1 MDETDEDYLGISSK
15 ISLATRQ
22 RLILAIDEG
31 VVDENSLLSFL
42 KNKENRVNKR
52 ERKLQKRSGQ
62 KEGMEKSNSK
72 VKAPPK
78 FILQADSIKVWGET
92 VSSKAINYS
101 KPDNPA
107 LKDLEF
113 NFFSIFLNGF
123 SIRKMAVKYPDLI
136 ILPKNRS
143 KDLLD
148 RYSLPGEYYI
158 SLKNPLVNLSV
169 SAEKENWPDGCYRL
183 DINLTVEL
191 LICFLVLGHTIP
203 NIYFKTNYYPNGKEL
218 CLKVDDGKI
227 MFRSLDKINGS
238 APGLCLHKDEP
249 WMDNITVL

>member
-31 VVDENSLLSFL
+31 IVDENSLISFL
-42 KNKENRVNKR
+42 KNKENRVSKHQ
-52 ERKLQKRSGQ
+52 RKLQKKSGQ
-62 KEGMEKSNSK
+62 KEGLEKNNSK

-78 FILQADSIKVWGET
+78 LISQADSLKVFGET
-92 VSSKAINYS
+92 ASSKAINFS

-107 LKDLEF
+107 LKDPDF
-113 NFFSIFLNGF
+113 NFAAIFLNGF

-136 ILPKNRS
+136 VMPKNRS

-191 LICFLVLGHTIP
+191 LICFLNLGQAIP
-203 NIYFKTNYYPNGKEL
+203 DIYFKTNYYPNGKEL

-227 MFRSLDKINGS
+227 IFRSLDKINGS
-238 APGLCLHKDEP
+238 ASGLCLHKDEP
-249 WMDNITVL
+249 WMDNITIP